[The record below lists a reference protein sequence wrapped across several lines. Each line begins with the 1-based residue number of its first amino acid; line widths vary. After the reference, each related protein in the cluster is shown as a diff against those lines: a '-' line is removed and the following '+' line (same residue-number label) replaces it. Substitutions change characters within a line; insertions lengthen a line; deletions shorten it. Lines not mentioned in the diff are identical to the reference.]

1 VVYRRW
7 TCRIRLAEL
16 TGRDVVA
23 MFAALSEAPAR
34 HGRPLTPV
42 SLHRI
47 RATLKA
53 APNAAIREGLLRDNP
68 ARHVE
73 LPTPRRP
80 AA

>member
-1 VVYRRW
+1 
-7 TCRIRLAEL
+7 
-16 TGRDVVA
+16 